1 MSGAKTLN
9 EKVVS
14 WHLLEDVLGWAAVL
28 VVAIILKFKQTPY
41 LDPALSL
48 FITAYILFNVVKR
61 LKETL
66 VIFLQG
72 VPDDISIDKIE
83 IALIIFLF
91 VGPFLFPNATIAE
104 MLIFGIVAIS
114 TNIML
119 GYTGMLSF
127 GQALFFGTSAYISGL
142 MLLGGFPL
150 FLAIP
155 VATLGSFIISLFI
168 GYFCVKREGLYF
180 ICLTFAFNQMFY
192 FIAYVWHDVTG
203 GEDGLVGVE
212 RPTYIDSQLTF
223 YIFTAIMFLFA
234 VIALYKIVTSPLGLI
249 FKLIRENASRAEAIG
264 YNVRFYKLISFSIA
278 STFTGLAG
286 SLYVLI
292 HSMVPIDQIHWLKS
306 GDIIFMTLF
315 GGVGSFLGPLIGVVG
330 YIWLSDTFSIIWARW
345 PLIMGV
351 IFAIVVLY
359 FRGGVSELLEN
370 LFKKYKSISRK
381 TEHEQDIKNTKLN

>member
-1 MSGAKTLN
+1 MNKYT
-9 EKVVS
+9 
-14 WHLLEDVLGWAAVL
+14 
-28 VVAIILKFKQTPY
+28 
-41 LDPALSL
+41 
-48 FITAYILFNVVKR
+48 ITC
-61 LKETL
+61 
-66 VIFLQG
+66 
-72 VPDDISIDKIE
+72 
-83 IALIIFLF
+83 LIIFILL
-91 VGPFLFPNATIAE
+91 GPFLFPNATITE

-142 MLLGGFPL
+142 ILLAGFPI

-155 VATLGSFIISLFI
+155 IATLGSFLISLFV

-192 FIAYVWHDVTG
+192 FIAYVWTEVTG
-203 GEDGLVGVE
+203 GEDGLVGIT
-212 RPTYIDSQLTF
+212 RPEFIDTQFSFYVFISILFLTSL
-223 YIFTAIMFLFA
+223 YLM
-234 VIALYKIVTSPLGLI
+234 YKIITSPLGLI
-249 FKLIRENASRAEAIG
+249 FKLIRENPSRAEAIG
-264 YNVRFYKLISFSIA
+264 YNVRFFKLVSFSIA

-315 GGVGSFLGPLIGVVG
+315 GGVGNFLGPLIGVVG

-351 IFAIVVLY
+351 IFAIIVLY

-370 LFKKYKSISRK
+370 LVKKC
-381 TEHEQDIKNTKLN
+381 

>member
-1 MSGAKTLN
+1 MMKNKYS
-9 EKVVS
+9 
-14 WHLLEDVLGWAAVL
+14 
-28 VVAIILKFKQTPY
+28 F
-41 LDPALSL
+41 
-48 FITAYILFNVVKR
+48 
-61 LKETL
+61 
-66 VIFLQG
+66 
-72 VPDDISIDKIE
+72 

-212 RPTYIDSQLTF
+212 RPAYIDTQLTF

-351 IFAIVVLY
+351 IFAIIVLY

-370 LFKKYKSISRK
+370 LFKKYKSISKK

>member
-1 MSGAKTLN
+1 MNKYT
-9 EKVVS
+9 
-14 WHLLEDVLGWAAVL
+14 
-28 VVAIILKFKQTPY
+28 
-41 LDPALSL
+41 
-48 FITAYILFNVVKR
+48 ITC
-61 LKETL
+61 
-66 VIFLQG
+66 
-72 VPDDISIDKIE
+72 
-83 IALIIFLF
+83 LIIFIFL
-91 VGPFLFPNATIAE
+91 GPFLFPNATITE

-142 MLLGGFPL
+142 ILLAGFPI

-155 VATLGSFIISLFI
+155 IATLGSFLISLFV

-192 FIAYVWHDVTG
+192 FIAYVWTEVTG
-203 GEDGLVGVE
+203 GEDGLVGIT
-212 RPTYIDSQLTF
+212 RPEFIDTQFSFYVFISILFLTSL
-223 YIFTAIMFLFA
+223 YLM
-234 VIALYKIVTSPLGLI
+234 YKIITSPLGLI
-249 FKLIRENASRAEAIG
+249 FKLIRENPSRAEAIG
-264 YNVRFYKLISFSIA
+264 YNVRFFKLVSFSIA

-315 GGVGSFLGPLIGVVG
+315 GGVGNFLGPLIGVVG

-351 IFAIVVLY
+351 IFAIIVLY

-370 LFKKYKSISRK
+370 LVKKCQFYFKKIKDEKY
-381 TEHEQDIKNTKLN
+381 IKN